1 MFTLSSNGSHVSNTM
16 GGKSKAFF
24 RTEAWRYTISVENLA
39 YKLKCIVY
47 QAQIITENMHFYP
60 LHTTSKV
67 SFLGFWV
74 WFCSAVVAR
83 GPGSLMAPYP
93 ESQGAR
99 HTLALSFAVST
110 SFNLPLPAR
119 GSEGSIYHIPKQKNT
134 GREDSPPLHSG
145 DFHTTT
151 TPVDTVKTNKSAKTR
166 DGSLTILL
174 LGESPLNWSL
184 STSLCQQPLLSF

>member
-1 MFTLSSNGSHVSNTM
+1 
-16 GGKSKAFF
+16 
-24 RTEAWRYTISVENLA
+24 
-39 YKLKCIVY
+39 
-47 QAQIITENMHFYP
+47 MHFYP

-74 WFCSAVVAR
+74 WFCSAVAAR

-151 TPVDTVKTNKSAKTR
+151 TPVDTVKTNKSAE
-166 DGSLTILL
+166 DQGWLL
-174 LGESPLNWSL
+174 DNSSTGGESSELIPKYKPVSTASL
-184 STSLCQQPLLSF
+184 ELLAPSHSSTTNQKSSVEDTR

>member
-74 WFCSAVVAR
+74 WFCSAVAAR

-151 TPVDTVKTNKSAKTR
+151 FPCGHCED
-166 DGSLTILL
+166 
-174 LGESPLNWSL
+174 
-184 STSLCQQPLLSF
+184 QQKCGRPGMAPWQFFYWGRVLWTDP